1 MKQIFVS
8 STFKDMHIERDLI
21 QTKLSPDLNEKA
33 YQKRIEGIKFQDL
46 RWGIDTDIENEE
58 DKDKK
63 ILEVCLD
70 EIENNRPYFMVLVGD
85 RYGWIPDNDLV
96 KETGVRYGI
105 YSPDEK
111 IEKSITNLEVDYG
124 FLKNPKYAKHSFAYI
139 RNIVGDLEGT
149 IYEQN
154 PEEKE
159 KIEKLKEEIRQVLPA
174 ENIHEYDVT
183 YKNGY
188 LVGVDKFIDVA
199 KEDMTRVLFENQS
212 IKEDLT
218 ENQKE
223 ILYHKTQA
231 DEKSVTSNARKSIEN
246 QILKEI
252 EENNIITVKGKS
264 GNGKSTLMA
273 KISEKI
279 NKKYNSIILFS
290 SLTPKTTSPQGIMRV
305 ITEYINETLKKEDE
319 AIDFSKVLNDFEEE
333 DAAKGNKKE
342 EKSKDERL
350 YETALREYFQKGKRE
365 IVILIDAIDQLDNPA
380 GVAELIK
387 PLNFTNDSKIKF
399 IISYLED
406 EDERASD
413 TYIFLNDYLN
423 FKLGKLDDNDK
434 LEVINSSLS
443 ENNKELPFEIKQ
455 EIIDKEGSSSPLYIS
470 LLVQRLLMMNS
481 EDYLRILRAG
491 DGYEKIT
498 TYQKNLI
505 QEMPNDLKELILD
518 IISHASKN
526 LKANTDNVEKTIA
539 YIALSRRG
547 LRESDLKKIYELLGD
562 NYNSLD
568 FATLKKYLRAFFLED
583 KYLRID
589 FTHKIIRQAILEAL
603 LDENQ
608 ARLHN
613 DIANAFMTLPIE
625 DPIKLQEQYYSAY
638 KAHNIEAV
646 VDILRE
652 IGKHYKR
659 LSYHDIDSAIDS
671 ITKIHNISLNYNDD
685 DWIREV
691 FMELSKFDLESQ
703 KILLTYFVY
712 SSFEEKTRESLMA
725 TKHNGKSLLE
735 YLEIVLDT
743 HPDDKE
749 LMSLYADQ
757 SAYLG
762 MKYDVGSRKDMKQS
776 EGYLINSLKI
786 NEKLYKLDKNSS
798 SKENLAN
805 AYSNI
810 ARFYLDIRPSR
821 KDESKK
827 YYQKSLDMFEEIAND
842 EPSMVNKEN
851 LAMAYNDIAN
861 LYSTGNNE
869 DLKNAKD
876 YYKEAIVIIKRLL
889 DDHEDVNLKKTLAL
903 ADINIASLYFTENNF
918 TKAEKWYY
926 RSIDV
931 IREIEQEEPSLENK
945 ETLGKAYNNI
955 ADLFASELID
965 DRKKA
970 ENFYFRAMRIFEG
983 ILKHKAIV
991 SVNKS
996 LSITYDNIGNLY
1008 ADWKIEDAYQYYKK
1022 AIALKE
1028 DLLTNSSTKESITDL
1043 ATSYNNL
1050 GFLYVDNRADDDYA
1064 IFCYQRSIDLMHA
1077 IEEIEID
1084 KNYGENLATC
1094 YTNIAVLYFMLGDT
1108 DNSEKYYKK
1117 AIAIHKRLIK
1127 EFADDDNIE
1136 KLLIIYNNLACNQ
1149 TDLNYPLSATE
1160 NLYLEVIELIKILKD
1175 PYKKRKKTAITY
1187 NNLGNLYLIKDK
1199 NYALSEKCYLK
1210 SIDLTKWV
1218 IDYHKSVE
1226 NEERLM
1232 VNYSN
1237 LAELYTLWG
1246 KEEKA
1251 KAYLDLAIATANA
1264 IDYKNNQENINKFIY
1279 QHENFE

>member
-58 DKDKK
+58 EKDKK

-111 IEKSITNLEVDYG
+111 IEKSITNLEIDYG
-124 FLKNPKYAKHSFAYI
+124 FLKNPQYAKHSFAYI
-139 RNIVGDLEGT
+139 RNIVGDLKGT
-149 IYEQN
+149 IYEQD

-159 KIEKLKEEIRQVLPA
+159 KIEKLKKEIRQVLPA

-183 YKNGY
+183 YKDGY
-188 LVGVDKFIDVA
+188 LVGVDKFVDFA
-199 KEDMTRVLFENQS
+199 TEDMTRVLLENQI

-218 ENQKE
+218 DTQKE

-231 DEKSVTSNARKSIEN
+231 DEKSVISNARKAIED
-246 QILKEI
+246 QIVKEI
-252 EENNIITVKGKS
+252 AKNNVITVKGKS

-273 KISEKI
+273 KISERV

-290 SLTPKTTSPQGIMRV
+290 SLTPKTTSPQGMMRV
-305 ITEYINETLKKEDE
+305 ITEYINETLRKEDM
-319 AIDFSKVLNDFEEE
+319 AIDFSKILEDFEEE
-333 DAAKGNKKE
+333 DASQGVKKE
-342 EKSKDERL
+342 DESKDEKL
-350 YETALREYFQKGKRE
+350 YETALREYFKKGKRE
-365 IVILIDAIDQLDNPA
+365 IIILIDAIDQLDNPA
-380 GVAELIK
+380 GVAELLK

-406 EDERASD
+406 EDEKVND

-423 FKLGKLDDNDK
+423 FKLDKLNTEDK
-434 LEVINSSLS
+434 LEVINSSLTI
-443 ENNKELPFEIKQ
+443 NNKELPLEIKQ
-455 EIIDKEGSSSPLYIS
+455 EIVDKKGSSSPLYIS
-470 LLVQRLLMMNS
+470 LLVQRLLMMNR

-505 QEMPNDLKELILD
+505 QQMPSDLKELILD

-526 LKANTDNVEKTIA
+526 LKTNTDDVQRTISYLA
-539 YIALSRRG
+539 VSRRG
-547 LRESDLKKIYELLGD
+547 LRESDLKKIYELQGD

-589 FTHKIIRQAILEAL
+589 FTHKIIRQAVLEVL
-603 LDENQ
+603 SEEKQ
-608 ARLHN
+608 KRYHN
-613 DIANAFMTLPIE
+613 DIANAFITLPIE

-638 KAHNIEAV
+638 KSHNVEAGA
-646 VDILRE
+646 DILNKIGNQYGRLTPQE
-652 IGKHYKR
+652 I
-659 LSYHDIDSAIDS
+659 DTAIES
-671 ITKIHNISLNYNDD
+671 ITKIHNVSIDNKDD
-685 DWIREV
+685 EWMKKI
-691 FMELSKFDLESQ
+691 FIELSKFGLEAQ

-712 SSFEEKTRESLMA
+712 SAYEEKTRESLIA
-725 TKHNGKSLLE
+725 TKYNGKGILE
-735 YLEIVLDT
+735 YLEVLVQT
-743 HPDDKE
+743 HTDDKQ

-762 MKYDVGSRKDMKQS
+762 MKYDIGSKSDMKQS
-776 EGYLINSLKI
+776 ERYLLNSLKV
-786 NEKLYKLDKNSS
+786 NKKLYDLDKNTSN
-798 SKENLAN
+798 KENVAN

-810 ARFYLDIRPSR
+810 GRFYLDVSPCRR
-821 KDESKK
+821 DESSK
-827 YYQKSLDMFEEIAND
+827 YYQKSLTMFQEIAED
-842 EPSMVNKEN
+842 EPNIVNKEN

-861 LYSTGNNE
+861 LYSTGDGE
-869 DLKNAKD
+869 EFKNAKY
-876 YYKEAIVIIKRLL
+876 YYKQSIDIIKKLL
-889 DDHEDVNLKKTLAL
+889 DDHDDINLKKTLAL
-903 ADINIASLYFTENNF
+903 AYINIASLCFTQNKF
-918 TKAEKWYY
+918 DRAERWYY
-926 RSIDV
+926 RSID
-931 IREIEQEEPSLENK
+931 ILKEIEQEEPSLENK
-945 ETLGKAYNNI
+945 ETLGKTYNNI

-970 ENFYFRAMRIFEG
+970 EDFYFKAIRIFEG
-983 ILKHKAIV
+983 ILKLKAII
-991 SVNKS
+991 SVKKS

-1008 ADWKIEDAYQYYKK
+1008 ADWKIEEAYGYYKK

-1028 DLLTNSSTKESITDL
+1028 DLLTSSSSKEAITDL

-1064 IFCYQRSIDLMHA
+1064 IFCYKRSIELMDT
-1077 IEEIEID
+1077 IEESQTD
-1084 KNYGENLATC
+1084 KSYGENLATC
-1094 YTNIAVLYFMLGDT
+1094 YTNLASLYFMLGDSK
-1108 DNSEKYYKK
+1108 NSEKYYTK
-1117 AIAIHKRLIK
+1117 AIDIHKRLIK
-1127 EFADDDNIE
+1127 EFKDDDNIE

-1149 TDLNYPLSATE
+1149 TDLDYPLSVTE
-1160 NLYLEVIELIKILKD
+1160 DLYLEVIELIKILQD

-1199 NYALSEKCYLK
+1199 NYALCEKCYLK

-1237 LAELYTLWG
+1237 LAELYIRWG
-1246 KEEKA
+1246 KEEQA
-1251 KAYLDLAIATANA
+1251 RTYLNLAIETANA

-1279 QHENFE
+1279 QHENF